1 VKLKAATTDLLWY
14 DQDICENVP
23 KVYWYHDGDPE
34 GLLII
39 LTDQCLRLQ
48 PLEGPPCA
56 SAISVDG
63 NPEVV

>member
-1 VKLKAATTDLLWY
+1 MAMASSGTVKLKAATTDLLWY

-23 KVYWYHDGDPE
+23 KV
-34 GLLII
+34 
-39 LTDQCLRLQ
+39 DQCLRLQ